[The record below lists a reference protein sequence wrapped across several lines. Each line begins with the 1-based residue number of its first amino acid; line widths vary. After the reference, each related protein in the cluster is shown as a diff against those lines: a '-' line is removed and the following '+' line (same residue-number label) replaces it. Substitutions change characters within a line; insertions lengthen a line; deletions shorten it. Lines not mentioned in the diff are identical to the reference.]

1 MNISGVNSCINAYSI
16 VKQTKIDNAAFEI
29 KKEQS
34 SDLIQDYKEVA
45 KTGSVDSV
53 QQSTSDP
60 ILDYYH
66 AFCEQYPEVSFRLG
80 DREDALKNGRSM
92 GYKDS
97 MNSVGENYGSVG
109 QRSVTIDVKVIQ
121 NMMENTEYA
130 LNVHCWMEHIV
141 ERYPLWEEETQSMG
155 MKYTDV
161 NIEDDD
167 GNGATWSV
175 GHYNL
180 PFSTEEEVRA
190 IWAKEDGKSTAGVI
204 TKQLTENG
212 DMFDRFLEMFD
223 KSQEKHREM
232 IREYYDKLHDED
244 SRHFP
249 EKKPDAGPDEQKKA
263 AIHKRKAVNEYDKH
277 FAYDKA

>member
-1 MNISGVNSCINAYSI
+1 MNISRVSSGTNAYSI
-16 VKQTKIDNAAFEI
+16 VKQTKIEKEAFEI

-34 SDLIQDYKEVA
+34 PDSIQDYHEVV
-45 KTGSVDSV
+45 KTDSTDSV

-66 AFCEQYPEVSFRLG
+66 AFCELYPDVSFRLG

-109 QRSVTIDVKVIQ
+109 QRSVMIDVKVIQ
-121 NMMENTEYA
+121 NMMENPKYA
-130 LNVHCWMEHIV
+130 SNVHAWMEHIV
-141 ERYPLWEEETQSMG
+141 EQYPLWEEETQSMG

-175 GHYNL
+175 GHFNL

-190 IWAKEDGKSTAGVI
+190 IWAEEDAKSTAGAI
-204 TKQLTENG
+204 TKQLTENA

-232 IREYYDKLHDED
+232 IREYYDKLNDENAM
-244 SRHFP
+244 HFP
-249 EKKPDAGPDEQKKA
+249 EQKEDVWLDEQKKA
-263 AIHKRKAVNEYDKH
+263 AIHNRKAVDEYDKH
-277 FAYDKA
+277 FAYDNA